1 MLDKP
6 DFMFGI
12 QGTYQS
18 CADPEGSFPY
28 QVRGRYVAKEGTV
41 KILPREAGPDPP
53 WELCLALRASEMEY
67 LRTRTELGDWALSIT
82 VVKDLGK

>member
-53 WELCLALRASEMEY
+53 WELCLALRASDMEY